1 MASSIPESSRE
12 GLNEKQSSPT
22 IRNYLVSPTKPV
34 TKPLACNENLIAS
47 PKPSPKPSLKPSPK
61 SATDNV
67 SPVINKKT
75 KTPPPPDKGRSV
87 VEMLNATRSTVASTS
102 SINKQFPSMKRS
114 YSAITHLDT
123 ANETWLSQPLKSR
136 KRNYVK
142 EDTVSVYSLF
152 VLHQLKQNIY
162 FYFYF

>member
-1 MASSIPESSRE
+1 MSSIIPESSRE
-12 GLNEKQSSPT
+12 GLDEKQSSPT
-22 IRNYLVSPTKPV
+22 IRKYLVSPTKPV
-34 TKPLACNENLIAS
+34 TKPLACNENIIAS
-47 PKPSPKPSLKPSPK
+47 PKPSPKPSPKLLPTPSPK
-61 SATDNV
+61 PTTDNV
-67 SPVINKKT
+67 GPAINKKT

-102 SINKQFPSMKRS
+102 SINKRFPSMKRS

-123 ANETWLSQPLKSR
+123 ANKTWLSQPLKSR

-152 VLHQLKQNIY
+152 VLRQLK
-162 FYFYF
+162 